1 MLIIGLAGGVA
12 SGKSFVACQFQEL
25 GSRWLDADA
34 LGHEVL
40 LRDEVIER
48 VVKAF
53 GLQVLDDNR
62 QLDRKKIAAVVFGA
76 DSNSQQNLEVLEQIV
91 HPPIFELIHARLQQ
105 LRDQQVPAVVL
116 DAPVMFKAGWD
127 QVCDRIVFIDAK
139 PEVRLKRALARG
151 WTQEHFAQ
159 REASQTP
166 IQVKRQ
172 RATDVIDNNCDTE
185 STKQQVI
192 QLWKEWNLSFPN
204 NHEVPTN
211 A

>member
-12 SGKSFVACQFQEL
+12 SGKSFVAHQFQQL
-25 GSRWLDADA
+25 GSSVLDADL

-40 LRDEVIER
+40 LRGDVIAQ
-48 VVKAF
+48 VVEAF
-53 GLQVLDDNR
+53 GQQVLNDDK
-62 QLDRKKIAAVVFGA
+62 QLDRMKIAAVVFGT
-76 DSNSQQNLEVLEQIV
+76 DSDSQQRLTILEQIV
-91 HPPIFELIHARLQQ
+91 HPPILRLIIERLQR
-105 LRDQQVPAVVL
+105 LRNEGVPAVVL

-127 QVCDRIVFIDAK
+127 RVCDKIVFVEATTGI
-139 PEVRLKRALARG
+139 RLERALARG
-151 WTQEHFAQ
+151 WTEQHFAE

-172 RATDVIDNNCDTE
+172 RATDVIDNNVDSET
-185 STKQQVI
+185 TNQQII
-192 QLWKEWNLSFPN
+192 QLWKKWNLSFPN